1 MRDAV
6 EAWKDFHNRG
16 VRRLADR
23 LQAAVPR
30 SVSPL
35 RFIGGYEHPP
45 WSSPDPAGLVAEMR
59 TIISHPDFAT
69 PSRGWDA
76 ALRHAAR
83 ASSGRP

>member
-6 EAWKDFHNRG
+6 EAWKDFHNRE
-16 VRRLADR
+16 VKRLADR

-30 SVSPL
+30 NVSSL

-45 WSSPDPAGLVAEMR
+45 WSSPDPAGLVAETR
-59 TIISHPDFAT
+59 TIINPPRFAT

-76 ALRHAAR
+76 ALRHADPR
-83 ASSGRP
+83 FLWRP